1 MSEPDCPFCNIA
13 TQWPPSDNPS
23 GDYESI
29 SPSAFVVLS
38 TPLVMAFLDI
48 MPLSPGHIL
57 ITTRK
62 HRSKISDVTDLE
74 ARELGSYV
82 SLLSRALANVTGTW
96 DWNIVQNNGA
106 AASQVVPH
114 VHYHLIPRPKLN
126 GEERNKSFTMFGKG
140 MRSELRDEEAA
151 ELAEKLR
158 REVGRERGTM
168 ERQRSKL

>member
-13 TQWPPSDNPS
+13 TNWPPSDNPS

-29 SPSAFVVLS
+29 APSAFVVLS

-48 MPLSPGHIL
+48 MPLSPGHLL
-57 ITTRK
+57 ITTRQ
-62 HRSKISDVTDLE
+62 HRSKISDVNDAE

-82 SLLSRALANVTGTW
+82 SLLSRALANVTGVW

-114 VHYHLIPRPKLN
+114 VHYHLIPRPQLN
-126 GEERNKSFTMFGKG
+126 GEERNRSFTMFGKG
-140 MRSELRDEEAA
+140 MRSEICDEEAA

-158 REVGRERGTM
+158 VEIGTEREKMGKAKA
-168 ERQRSKL
+168 KL